1 LDVWK
6 RYQARRYRKRHALVE
21 AERARQRE
29 LAANDAEDAVKKVTQ
44 GSAEAQQ
51 GLYGTGH

>member
-1 LDVWK
+1 MELWK
-6 RYQARRYRKRHALVE
+6 RYQARRYRKRHSRIK

-29 LAANDAEDAVKKVTQ
+29 IAAHDAEDAVKKVTQ